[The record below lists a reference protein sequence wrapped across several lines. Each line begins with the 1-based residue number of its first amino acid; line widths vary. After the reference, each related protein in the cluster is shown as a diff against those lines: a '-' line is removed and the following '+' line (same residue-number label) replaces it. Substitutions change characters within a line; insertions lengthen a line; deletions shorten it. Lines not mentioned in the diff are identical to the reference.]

1 MQGCGNGHMKGIIP
15 RAMQQVGIYKTE
27 LETKGWE
34 YKMDV
39 TFIEI
44 YNETIRDLLRSANT
58 NAASISMDN
67 ELKHEIKKDIHNN
80 VYVSDVTTLM
90 VDPNNLDQIND
101 IMEIAA
107 RHRSV
112 GQTAMNEVS
121 SRSHSVF
128 TLHLQATNAAQGIYI
143 IHYNGN
149 DI

>member
-1 MQGCGNGHMKGIIP
+1 MQGCGSGHMKGIIP
-15 RAMQQVGIYKTE
+15 RAMQQVGVYKTE

-34 YKMDV
+34 YKMEV

-44 YNETIRDLLRSANT
+44 YNETIRDLLRTNSTNT
-58 NAASISMDN
+58 AADSGD
-67 ELKHEIKKDIHNN
+67 LKHEIKKDVQNN
-80 VYVSDVTTLM
+80 VYVSDVTTVL
-90 VDPNNLDQIND
+90 VDPNNIDQINE

-128 TLHLQATNAAQGIYI
+128 TLHLKATNESQGKLLFC
-143 IHYNGN
+143 N
-149 DI
+149 